1 MYIIHNSQK
10 LEKIQTS
17 IYQMD
22 KQIVVLQSIPLYNKN
37 EQDINTCDNIHEF
50 QKRYAKWK
58 EPGTRC

>member
-37 EQDINTCDNIHEF
+37 EQDIS
-50 QKRYAKWK
+50 K
-58 EPGTRC
+58 EDTQSTSM